1 MHTLKVNQ
9 EINAS
14 LSEAWDFFSSP
25 DNLQKITPSHMEFR
39 ILSDIKG
46 IKMFPGMIIEYIV
59 KPLFGIPI
67 KWVTE
72 ITHVENH
79 KFFIDE
85 QRFGPYKFWHHLHRF
100 KIVDDKLIMEDI
112 LHYKLPFGFLG
123 VLINR
128 LFVRK
133 QIEQIFSYRKI
144 AVDKIFTS

>member
-25 DNLQKITPSHMEFR
+25 ENLQKITPSHMEFR

>member
-1 MHTLKVNQ
+1 MHTFKVNQ

-14 LSEAWDFFSSP
+14 ISEAWDFFSSP
-25 DNLQKITPSHMEFR
+25 ENLQKITPNHMEFR

-59 KPLFGIPI
+59 KPLFGIPM

-79 KFFIDE
+79 KYFIDE

-100 KIVDDKLIMEDI
+100 NIVDDKLIMEDI
-112 LHYKLPFGFLG
+112 LHYNLPFGLLG

-133 QIEQIFSYRKI
+133 QIEQIFSYRKRT
-144 AVDKIFTS
+144 VDKIFNS

>member
-1 MHTLKVNQ
+1 MHTFKVNQ

-14 LSEAWDFFSSP
+14 ISEAWDFFSSP
-25 DNLQKITPSHMEFR
+25 ENLQKITPNHMEFR

-59 KPLFGIPI
+59 KPLFGIPM

-79 KFFIDE
+79 KYFIDE

-100 KIVDDKLIMEDI
+100 NIVDDKLIMEDI

-133 QIEQIFSYRKI
+133 QIEQIFSYRKRT
-144 AVDKIFTS
+144 VDKIFNS